1 METYFQKT
9 LRNNCLFQKSVVYLY
24 KLYNMTD
31 LDFFLDDLILKVE
44 DEKTYNSFLQL
55 KNELEYLEIEQELV
69 DSPEYQLL
77 F

>member
-1 METYFQKT
+1 M
-9 LRNNCLFQKSVVYLY
+9 Y

-55 KNELEYLEIEQELV
+55 KNELEYLEIDQELV